1 MVKEYLEK
9 MKESYI
15 NRRIELLKELTT
27 LENLYKKNIKMI
39 QLLEENDDSTIDSF
53 TPRQINKYNRNKIT
67 ELEQEQKDI
76 DAKVQSLHNVIS
88 EMDCKIDEITS
99 VIKVARE
106 DIVSPDSIEEIEL
119 EPDMNML
126 ILESVEGERQR
137 IARDLHDSSVQSLT
151 SLVHKSELC
160 MKLLD
165 IDPIR
170 CRLELSSMSKIL
182 RDVINDMRKMIYDLR
197 PMSFDDIGFDIT
209 VERALDKF
217 KQANNVHIVYKVE
230 GEPYE
235 LKSIVS
241 ITLLRV
247 IQETCSN
254 SVKHGKAS
262 TINITMEFLHNEL
275 KLVIEDDGVGF
286 DKSTIPTVTRNDNS
300 GFGLSMMKERIYLL
314 SGKLS
319 IESSVGNGCK
329 TTVNLPI
336 KKEDK

>member
-9 MKESYI
+9 MKDSYI
-15 NRRIELLKELTT
+15 NRRLELLSELST

-53 TPRQINKYNRNKIT
+53 TPRQINKYNRNKIN
-67 ELEQEQKDI
+67 ELRQEQKDI
-76 DAKVQSLHNVIS
+76 DVKVQKLHNVVS
-88 EMDCKIDEITS
+88 EMDCKIDEISS

-106 DIVSPDSIEEIEL
+106 DIVSPETIEEFEL
-119 EPDMNML
+119 EPDMNMV

-170 CRLELSSMSKIL
+170 CKLELASMSKIL

-197 PMSFDDIGFDIT
+197 PMSFDDIGFDVT

-241 ITLLRV
+241 LTLLRV

-262 TINITMEFLHNEL
+262 TIDIRMKFLSNEL
-275 KLVIEDDGVGF
+275 ILIIEDDWVVF
-286 DKSTIPTVTRNDNS
+286 DTSTIPTATRNDNS

-314 SGKLS
+314 SGKLN